1 MSRPVLT
8 FPHRLKNGYFT
19 LLQILLITILYD
31 HNMEIW
37 GECRILFTKQTKSFQ
52 IQLNAYC
59 VTDDRI
65 DAETAEVTLR
75 TKVSWDT

>member
-1 MSRPVLT
+1 
-8 FPHRLKNGYFT
+8 
-19 LLQILLITILYD
+19 
-31 HNMEIW
+31 MEIW
-37 GECRILFTKQTKSFQ
+37 GECRILFTKETKSFQ

-75 TKVSWDT
+75 TKVLWDMKKLLNYGSGNQMSCTFGWMDKEH